1 MRTASIFLLAL
12 FQKGRVSAQDA
23 VQPRPFNYRGMR
35 ILFTTMML
43 ALITTSAE
51 AQELRKAPREGEQPP
66 KAPVSRFPPLASQSS
81 AIDRILGS
89 HVPLCDLNEFVVRS
103 GSALVEFIRSGNY
116 ECISP
121 LFGNRTERIER
132 IRMAAFQQENMIYVA
147 GATAQFATTY
157 DGTDPQDRLH
167 NLYYFL
173 RAGYYNEFYDEH
185 LINWTDEVD
194 RAMAGALDAFIEN
207 AHFYDTTGQHGYLL
221 SEFFDSMDGLGA
233 GSGSKCR
240 RAGGGYRVRYL
251 PTVKAWLA
259 QYDSRHA
266 KFWYLSQ
273 ATENLFYWLSRA
285 LYDSCDYRDVVA
297 TDAELMNILYDLTIS
312 DELVRVNYA
321 YDQKSIL
328 GEAARELARFLEYK
342 SAPVYSTVLSRV
354 KSVLDYYDP
363 LGPYVSIWIA
373 AVEGIYDSD
382 ACADLGV
389 CGIKTEF
396 ERRLL
401 SMEYSCNENLAIR
414 TQNMTPFEMD
424 KACVK
429 LRKLERVFHQR
440 LNTNYEPVADDFNA
454 RLEIVVFSDSDSYDT
469 YSYFLFGNS
478 TSNGG
483 IYLEGEPS
491 DPSNTARFYAYN
503 ADWLPESPVWN
514 LEHEYIHYLDGR
526 FIKYGPWNRST
537 QNTIWWEEG
546 LAEYLT
552 KAELTESERI
562 FIRSARDRIPL
573 SGIFAIDNYHKAE
586 LYARCYLAMRFM
598 FEKHPEEVDS
608 FIGYLRVGDYDGYEN
623 YTNESIGVKY
633 DNEWSTW
640 LGEFVQPE

>member
-66 KAPVSRFPPLASQSS
+66 KAPVSRPRPLISQSS
-81 AIDRILGS
+81 AIDLISEANEL

-103 GSALVEFIRSGNY
+103 GSALVEFIQSESY
-116 ECISP
+116 ECVSE
-121 LFGNRTERIER
+121 LFYRATEQ
-132 IRMAAFQQENMIYVA
+132 IRMAAFQQENMIDVA

-157 DGTDPQDRLH
+157 DGTDPQDRLN

-194 RAMAGALDAFIEN
+194 RSMAEALDAFIEN
-207 AHFYDTTGQHGYLL
+207 AHFYDTTTGHGYLL
-221 SEFFDSMDGLGA
+221 RNFFIAMDGFGA
-233 GSGSKCR
+233 GSGQQLR

-266 KFWYLSQ
+266 KSQYLSQ
-273 ATENLFYWLSRA
+273 AAGELFFWLDRA
-285 LYDSCDYRDVVA
+285 YYDSDDYLDAVA
-297 TDAELMNILYDLTIS
+297 ADAELMNILHDLATS

-321 YDQKSIL
+321 YDQKIVL
-328 GEAARELARFLEYK
+328 GEAARELTRFLNYK

-363 LGPYVSIWIA
+363 FGPYVSIWIA

-389 CGIKTEF
+389 CGIKTKF

-526 FIKYGPWNRST
+526 LVLPPSSVATR
-537 QNTIWWEEG
+537 
-546 LAEYLT
+546 
-552 KAELTESERI
+552 
-562 FIRSARDRIPL
+562 
-573 SGIFAIDNYHKAE
+573 
-586 LYARCYLAMRFM
+586 
-598 FEKHPEEVDS
+598 
-608 FIGYLRVGDYDGYEN
+608 LRAV
-623 YTNESIGVKY
+623 
-633 DNEWSTW
+633 
-640 LGEFVQPE
+640 VQVRKRAGCAP

>member
-1 MRTASIFLLAL
+1 M
-12 FQKGRVSAQDA
+12 K
-23 VQPRPFNYRGMR
+23 

-51 AQELRKAPREGEQPP
+51 AQELRKAPREGEKRP
-66 KAPVSRFPPLASQSS
+66 KAPVSRPRPLISQSS
-81 AIDRILGS
+81 AIDRIS
-89 HVPLCDLNEFVVRS
+89 EANEVHVPFCDLNEFVVRS
-103 GSALVEFIRSGNY
+103 GTALVEFIQSESY
-116 ECISP
+116 ECINP

-157 DGTDPQDRLH
+157 DGTDPQERLR

-173 RAGYYNEFYDEH
+173 QAGYYNEYYAEH

-194 RAMAGALDAFIEN
+194 RATAGALDAFIDN
-207 AHFYDTTGQHGYLL
+207 AHFYDTTGEHGGVL
-221 SEFFDSMDGLGA
+221 SQVFITMDNLGN
-233 GSGSKCR
+233 GSGRER
-240 RAGGGYRVRYL
+240 RSGGGSYRVRYL

-259 QYDSRHA
+259 QYDFRHA
-266 KFWYLSQ
+266 QSGNLSIAATYL
-273 ATENLFYWLSRA
+273 FFWLSRA
-285 LYDSCDYRDVVA
+285 NDSDDYLDAVA
-297 TDAELMNILYDLTIS
+297 TDAELMNILHDLATS

-321 YDQKSIL
+321 YDQQIIL
-328 GEAARELARFLEYK
+328 GGAARELTRFLEYK
-342 SAPVYSTVLSRV
+342 SAPVYSTVVSRV

-373 AVEGIYDSD
+373 AVEGVYDVD
-382 ACADLGV
+382 ACADLRV

-414 TQNMTPFEMD
+414 TQSMTPFEMD

-429 LRKLERVFHQR
+429 LRELERVFHQR

-469 YSYFLFGNS
+469 YSCFLFEYCIFS
-478 TSNGG
+478 GG
-483 IYLEGEPS
+483 VYLEGEPS
-491 DPSNTARFYAYN
+491 DPSNTARYLAYN
-503 ADWLPESPVWN
+503 AEWLEDRPIWK

-526 FIKYGPWNRST
+526 FIKYGPYHGGT
-537 QNTIWWEEG
+537 QNTLWWGEG
-546 LAEYLT
+546 LAEYISKGDNIT
-552 KAELTESERI
+552 ERI
-562 FIRSARDRIPL
+562 TILARAYQYSLRL
-573 SGIFAIDNYHKAE
+573 SEVFALDGYEEAAF
-586 LYARCYLAMRFM
+586 YDRCYLAMRFM
-598 FEKHPEEVDS
+598 FEKHSEEIDS
-608 FIGYLRVGDYDGYEN
+608 FVGYLRVGDYDGYAN
-623 YTNESIGVKY
+623 YINESIGVKY

-640 LGEFVQPE
+640 LGELVQPE

>member
-1 MRTASIFLLAL
+1 
-12 FQKGRVSAQDA
+12 
-23 VQPRPFNYRGMR
+23 
-35 ILFTTMML
+35 MML
-43 ALITTSAE
+43 ALVTVSAE
-51 AQELRKAPREGEQPP
+51 AENPAKAPREGEKRP
-66 KAPVSRFPPLASQSS
+66 KAPVSRPRPLISQSS
-81 AIDRILGS
+81 AIDLISEANPL

-103 GSALVEFIRSGNY
+103 GSALVEFIQSEHY
-116 ECISP
+116 ECITP
-121 LFGNRTERIER
+121 LFGYRTEGIEG

-167 NLYYFL
+167 NLYLFL
-173 RAGYYNEFYDEH
+173 RAGYYNDFYYEH

-194 RAMAGALDAFIEN
+194 RVMAEALDAFIEN
-207 AHFYDTTGQHGYLL
+207 AHFYDITAGHGYLL
-221 SEFFDSMDGLGA
+221 REFFVSMDGLGA

-266 KFWYLSQ
+266 KFQYLSQ
-273 ATENLFYWLSRA
+273 ATENLLFWLSRA

-297 TDAELMNILYDLTIS
+297 TDAELMNILYDITIS

-328 GEAARELARFLEYK
+328 GEAARQLARFLEYK

-363 LGPYVSIWIA
+363 LGPYASIWIA

-382 ACADLGV
+382 ACADLGI
-389 CGIKTEF
+389 CGIRTEI
-396 ERRLL
+396 ERRVL
-401 SMEYSCNENLAIR
+401 SMEYSCNESLAIR
-414 TQNMTPFEMD
+414 TQSMTPFEMD

-429 LRKLERVFHQR
+429 LRELEAVFHQR
-440 LNTNYEPVADDFNA
+440 LNTNYEPVADDMNA
-454 RLEIVVFSDSDSYDT
+454 RLEIVVFSNYDSYET

-491 DPSNTARFYAYN
+491 DSSNTARFYAYN

-526 FIKYGPWNRST
+526 FIKYGSWLGT
-537 QNTIWWEEG
+537 HNTLWWEEG
-546 LAEYLT
+546 LAEYIS
-552 KAELTESERI
+552 KGDNITEQI
-562 FIRSARDRIPL
+562 IILARAYRYRYSL
-573 SGIFAIDNYHKAE
+573 SGVFAIDDYQEARV
-586 LYARCYLAMRFM
+586 YDRCYLAMRFM
-598 FEKHPEEVDS
+598 FEKHPEEIDS
-608 FIGYLRVGDYDGYEN
+608 FIGYLRVGDYDGYVN
-623 YTNESIGVKY
+623 YINESIGVKY

-640 LGEFVQPE
+640 LGELAATADAATPQS